1 MAKTFLNTKITE
13 LAIGVHEIDGVKRKT
28 VLTNDLFST
37 LDEQGSYG
45 EWLTSIINTIW
56 FHDLKEGENY
66 IQVEEDLFA
75 FTLPTVR
82 EYFNFFFGK
91 RAVVK
96 SIGSNIIRVTV
107 KTESPHSIAE
117 AIPITHDNE
126 EAAREKI
133 LSAYSD
139 IKQKAVDDLLKQQ
152 GAEPNKPDP
161 FGVLFPQNKM
171 DELKAQ
177 IEKAHTLKFE
187 GKGVQWYIYIAT
199 DTPFPGR
206 FKIGITN
213 NPKERLKQLKLGT
226 PFEVVF
232 FAVFKMGKLERRGK
246 VEQIER
252 GLHSI
257 FKAAS
262 CNYPGPKD
270 GGFSGA
276 TEWFFY
282 RPGDIRP
289 EKLVSMIARLVNAAS
304 YRNYF
309 HK

>member
-13 LAIGVHEIDGVKRKT
+13 LVLGVHEIGGVKRKT

-37 LDEQGSYG
+37 LEEQRSYK
-45 EWLTSIINTIW
+45 EWLTSVVTTTW
-56 FHDLKEGENY
+56 FYDLREGENY

-82 EYFNFFFGK
+82 SYFSLFFGK

-107 KTESPHSIAE
+107 KTESPHSIAK

-126 EAAREKI
+126 ETAREKV

-139 IKQKAVDDLLKQQ
+139 IKQKAVDDLIKQQ
-152 GAEPNKPDP
+152 GAEPNKPEP
-161 FGVLFPQNKM
+161 FDVLFPQDKM

-177 IEKAHTLKFE
+177 IEKAHVLEAE
-187 GKGVQWYIYIAT
+187 GKKVQWYIYIAT

-206 FKIGITN
+206 FKIGCTSD
-213 NPKERLKQLKLGT
+213 PQERIKSLNRET

-232 FAVFKMGKLERRGK
+232 FAVFKMGKLKRREAER
-246 VEQIER
+246 IEK
-252 GLHSI
+252 GLHNI
-257 FKAAS
+257 FKAAN
-262 CNYPGPKD
+262 CNYPAEKG
-270 GGFSGA
+270 GGFPGA
-276 TEWFFY
+276 TEWFFFK
-282 RPGDIRP
+282 PGDIRP
-289 EKLVSMIARLVNAAS
+289 EKMGSMIARLVNAAN